1 MKLNKDSD
9 DSDGSPAQASR
20 FFQKPKKIEDPPM
33 TEVKTKPKNEN
44 QDLED
49 RTAVGFVDKEVTR
62 EGLVDFVKDEFKD
75 VYLILKSA
83 KNRILQVELDQSEVD
98 HRIENV
104 VNANK
109 VLVQRLEYFG
119 LRLDKLERTQM
130 DDMLRVDKQFE

>member
-1 MKLNKDSD
+1 
-9 DSDGSPAQASR
+9 
-20 FFQKPKKIEDPPM
+20 M
-33 TEVKTKPKNEN
+33 TETKKKPKNEN

-49 RTAVGFVDKEVTR
+49 RTAVGFVDREVTR

-109 VLVQRLEYFG
+109 VLVQRLEFFG

>member
-1 MKLNKDSD
+1 MKK
-9 DSDGSPAQASR
+9 
-20 FFQKPKKIEDPPM
+20 
-33 TEVKTKPKNEN
+33 KPKNEN

-49 RTAVGFVDKEVTR
+49 RTAKGFVDKEVTR

-109 VLVQRLEYFG
+109 VLVQRLEFFN
-119 LRLDKLERTQM
+119 LRLDKLERTQL
-130 DDMLRVDKQFE
+130 DDMLRVDK